1 MSTKYK
7 FTDKQGVYFTTS
19 TVAGWTDI
27 FTRDIYRDILLN
39 SIRFC
44 QNNQGLIVHAW
55 VLMTNHLHMISSCR
69 PNNDL
74 ALILRNMKSFTA
86 LKLIDA
92 IIKNPG
98 ESRKEQLLN
107 AFEAEGK
114 KSSSNFRF
122 KFWEHENHPV
132 LLDSTVAYNQRLDYS
147 HDNPVRAGFVTEPW
161 HWKLSS
167 ATDYFTSEKGLLDLV
182 ILE

>member
-1 MSTKYK
+1 
-7 FTDKQGVYFTTS
+7 
-19 TVAGWTDI
+19 
-27 FTRDIYRDILLN
+27 
-39 SIRFC
+39 
-44 QNNQGLIVHAW
+44 
-55 VLMTNHLHMISSCR
+55 MISSCR

-98 ESRKEQLLN
+98 ESRKEHLQN
-107 AFEAEGK
+107 AFEAKGK

-132 LLDSTVAYNQRLDYS
+132 LLDSTFAYNQRLDYS
-147 HDNPVRAGFVTEPW
+147 HDNPVRAGFVKEPW